1 MGVDR
6 GKFKIYKIRN
16 RLVQINYMKLFSF
29 FIIFLIFF
37 SSGNTKEFQIDLSDE
52 GMKLL
57 KKRGFGKK
65 TIYTNSK
72 DEKGWYLKAE
82 AKDSATG
89 LGMEID
95 KELLKEMPFLN
106 ITFKIEKDFTNI
118 DQKTKDGHDWTARV
132 MVGHGKK
139 IGAKLVSLAH
149 SSFLEEGYLQQ
160 SPWTKGSRDY
170 VISNDKSGEWHT
182 RKINVKKL
190 LEKTHGISFTNFIAI
205 FSDSNNSKQK
215 IIAYYRDI
223 YFSSE

>member
-1 MGVDR
+1 MR
-6 GKFKIYKIRN
+6 
-16 RLVQINYMKLFSF
+16 FS
-29 FIIFLIFF
+29 IFLLIFTLICSF
-37 SSGNTKEFQIDLSDE
+37 SNAKEFRIDFSDE
-52 GMKLL
+52 GMKLF

-65 TIYTNSK
+65 TVYTNGK
-72 DEKGWYLKAE
+72 DDKGWFLKAE
-82 AKDSATG
+82 ADSSATG

-106 ITFKIEKDFTNI
+106 ITFKIEKDFDSI
-118 DQKTKDGHDWTARV
+118 DQKTKDGHDWAARV
-132 MVGHGKK
+132 MVGFGKK
-139 IGAKLVSLAH
+139 FGAKLVSLAH
-149 SSFLEEGYLQQ
+149 SSFLEEGYSQT
-160 SPWTKGSRDY
+160 SPHTKGSTDY

-215 IIAYYRDI
+215 IIAYYRNI

>member
-1 MGVDR
+1 M
-6 GKFKIYKIRN
+6 KFIYLIS
-16 RLVQINYMKLFSF
+16 ILF
-29 FIIFLIFF
+29 LFF
-37 SSGNTKEFQIDLSDE
+37 SPLHSKEFRVDFSDE

-65 TIYTNSK
+65 TIYTNEK
-72 DEKGWYLKAE
+72 DENGWFLKAE
-82 AKDSATG
+82 ADGTATG

-95 KELLKEMPFLN
+95 KKLLEEMPFLN
-106 ITFKIEKDFTNI
+106 ITFKIEKDFESI
-118 DQKTKDGHDWTARV
+118 DQKTKKGHDWTARV

-139 IGAKLVSLAH
+139 IGSKLVSLAH
-149 SSFLEEGYLQQ
+149 SSFLEEGFIQQ

-170 VISNDKSGEWHT
+170 VISNDKSGKWHT
-182 RKINVKKL
+182 RKINIKEL
-190 LEKTHGISFTNFIAI
+190 LKKTHGISFTNFVAI

>member
-1 MGVDR
+1 MR
-6 GKFKIYKIRN
+6 
-16 RLVQINYMKLFSF
+16 
-29 FIIFLIFF
+29 IFAYFLSALLIFT
-37 SSGNTKEFQIDLSDE
+37 SANSKEFRIDFSDE

-65 TIYTNSK
+65 TLYTNGK
-72 DEKGWYLKAE
+72 DDKGWFLKAE
-82 AKDSATG
+82 ADSSATG

-95 KELLKEMPFLN
+95 KELLEEMPFLN
-106 ITFKIEKDFTNI
+106 ITFKIQKDFDSI
-118 DQKTKDGHDWTARV
+118 DQKTKNGHDWTARV

-139 IGAKLVSLAH
+139 IGSKLVSLAH
-149 SSFLEEGYLQQ
+149 SSFLEEGFLQT

-215 IIAYYRDI
+215 IIAYYRNI

>member
-1 MGVDR
+1 M
-6 GKFKIYKIRN
+6 KFRK
-16 RLVQINYMKLFSF
+16 
-29 FIIFLIFF
+29 FLTLLLLSIFF
-37 SSGNTKEFQIDLSDE
+37 FGTLNAGEFRIDFSNE

-65 TIYTNSK
+65 TVYTNGK
-72 DEKGWYLKAE
+72 DDKGWFLKAE
-82 AKDSATG
+82 ADSSATG

-95 KELLKEMPFLN
+95 KELLKEMPFIN
-106 ITFKIEKDFTNI
+106 ITFKIEKDFDII
-118 DQKTKDGHDWTARV
+118 DQKTKDGHDWAARI

-149 SSFLEEGYLQQ
+149 SSFLEEGFLQT

-170 VISNDKSGEWHT
+170 VVSNDKSGEWHT
-182 RKINVKKL
+182 RKINVKEL
-190 LEKTHGISFTNFIAI
+190 LEKTHGISFTNFLAI

>member
-1 MGVDR
+1 M
-6 GKFKIYKIRN
+6 KKIIFYF
-16 RLVQINYMKLFSF
+16 FSF
-29 FIIFLIFF
+29 SLIFLTA
-37 SSGNTKEFQIDLSDE
+37 NAKEFRIDFSDE
-52 GMKLL
+52 GMKLF

-65 TIYTNSK
+65 TVYTNGK
-72 DEKGWYLKAE
+72 DDKGWFLKAE
-82 AKDSATG
+82 ADSSATG

-106 ITFKIEKDFTNI
+106 ITFKIEKDFDSI

-139 IGAKLVSLAH
+139 IGSKLVSLAH
-149 SSFLEEGYLQQ
+149 SSFLEEGFLQQ

-182 RKINVKKL
+182 RKINVKEL

>member
-1 MGVDR
+1 
-6 GKFKIYKIRN
+6 
-16 RLVQINYMKLFSF
+16 
-29 FIIFLIFF
+29 
-37 SSGNTKEFQIDLSDE
+37 
-52 GMKLL
+52 MKLL

-65 TIYTNSK
+65 TLYINGK

-82 AKDSATG
+82 AVDSATG

-95 KELLKEMPFLN
+95 KGLLEEMPFLN
-106 ITFKIEKDFTNI
+106 ITFKIEKDFTKI

-149 SSFLEEGYLQQ
+149 SSFLEEGFLQQ
-160 SPWTKGSRDY
+160 SPWTKSSRDY

-182 RKINVKKL
+182 RKVNVREL

-223 YFSSE
+223 YFSID

>member
-1 MGVDR
+1 MR
-6 GKFKIYKIRN
+6 
-16 RLVQINYMKLFSF
+16 
-29 FIIFLIFF
+29 IFACFLSALLIFN
-37 SSGNTKEFQIDLSDE
+37 SANSKEFRIDFSNE
-52 GMKLL
+52 GMKLF

-65 TIYTNSK
+65 TTYTNGK
-72 DEKGWYLKAE
+72 DDKGWFLKAE
-82 AKDSATG
+82 ADSSATG

-106 ITFKIEKDFTNI
+106 IAFKIEKDFDSI

-132 MVGHGKK
+132 MVGFGKK
-139 IGAKLVSLAH
+139 IGSKLVSLSH
-149 SSFLEEGYLQQ
+149 SSFLEEGFTQK
-160 SPWTKGSRDY
+160 SPWNPKKSVDY

-182 RKINVKKL
+182 RKINVREL
-190 LEKTHGISFTNFIAI
+190 LEKTHNISFTNFIAV

>member
-1 MGVDR
+1 M
-6 GKFKIYKIRN
+6 KFRK
-16 RLVQINYMKLFSF
+16 
-29 FIIFLIFF
+29 FLTLLLLSIFF
-37 SSGNTKEFQIDLSDE
+37 FGTLNAGEFRIDFSNE

-65 TIYTNSK
+65 TVYTNGK
-72 DEKGWYLKAE
+72 DDKGWFLKAE
-82 AKDSATG
+82 ADSSATG

-95 KELLKEMPFLN
+95 KELLKEMPFIN
-106 ITFKIEKDFTNI
+106 ITFKIEKDFDII
-118 DQKTKDGHDWTARV
+118 DQKTKDGHDWAARI

-149 SSFLEEGYLQQ
+149 SSFLEEGFLQT

-170 VISNDKSGEWHT
+170 VVSNDKSGEWHT
-182 RKINVKKL
+182 RKINIKEL
-190 LEKTHGISFTNFIAI
+190 LEKTHGISFTNFVAI

>member
-1 MGVDR
+1 MNI
-6 GKFKIYKIRN
+6 KF
-16 RLVQINYMKLFSF
+16 S
-29 FIIFLIFF
+29 IFLLIFTF
-37 SSGNTKEFQIDLSDE
+37 IFTFANAKEFRIDFSDE
-52 GMKLL
+52 GIKLL

-65 TIYTNSK
+65 TIYTNGK
-72 DEKGWYLKAE
+72 DEKGWFLKAE
-82 AKDSATG
+82 ADGTATG

-95 KELLKEMPFLN
+95 KGLLKEMPFLN
-106 ITFKIEKDFTNI
+106 ITFKIERDFDNI

-139 IGAKLVSLAH
+139 IGSKLVSLAH

-170 VISNDKSGEWHT
+170 VISNEKNGEWHT
-182 RKINVKKL
+182 RKINVKEL
-190 LEKTHGISFTNFIAI
+190 LEKTHGISFTNFIAV

>member
-1 MGVDR
+1 MR
-6 GKFKIYKIRN
+6 FFAYF
-16 RLVQINYMKLFSF
+16 LFTL
-29 FIIFLIFF
+29 LIFT
-37 SSGNTKEFQIDLSDE
+37 SVNSKEFRIDFSNE

-65 TIYTNSK
+65 TEYQNIK
-72 DEKGWYLKAE
+72 DEKGWYLKAVAE
-82 AKDSATG
+82 DSATG

-95 KELLKEMPFLN
+95 KDLLREMPFLN
-106 ITFKIEKDFTNI
+106 ITFKIEKDFDSI
-118 DQKTKDGHDWTARV
+118 DQKTKDGHDWAARII
-132 MVGHGKK
+132 VGHGKR
-139 IGAKLVSLAH
+139 IGSKLVSLAH
-149 SSFLEEGYLQQ
+149 SSFLEEGFIQT

-182 RKINVKKL
+182 RKVNVKEL

-205 FSDSNNSKQK
+205 LSDSNNSKQK

>member
-1 MGVDR
+1 MR
-6 GKFKIYKIRN
+6 
-16 RLVQINYMKLFSF
+16 F
-29 FIIFLIFF
+29 FIYFLSALFIFTTV
-37 SSGNTKEFQIDLSDE
+37 SSKEFRIDFSDE

-65 TIYTNSK
+65 TSYTNGK
-72 DEKGWYLKAE
+72 DDKGWYLKAE
-82 AKDSATG
+82 ANDSATG
-89 LGMEID
+89 LGMEIEKD
-95 KELLKEMPFLN
+95 LLQEMPFLN
-106 ITFKIEKDFTNI
+106 ITFKIEKDFEII

-139 IGAKLVSLAH
+139 LVRTIKSG
-149 SSFLEEGYLQQ
+149 SFSFLEEGFLQQ

-170 VISNDKSGEWHT
+170 VISSDKSGEWHS
-182 RKINVKKL
+182 RKVNVKEL

>member
-1 MGVDR
+1 MRIFAYFLSV
-6 GKFKIYKIRN
+6 
-16 RLVQINYMKLFSF
+16 F
-29 FIIFLIFF
+29 FICTT
-37 SSGNTKEFQIDLSDE
+37 SYSNEFRIDLSDE

-65 TIYTNSK
+65 TIYSNGK
-72 DEKGWYLKAE
+72 DDKGWFLKAE
-82 AKDSATG
+82 ANGTATG

-95 KELLKEMPFLN
+95 KNLLNDMPFLN
-106 ITFKIEKDFTNI
+106 MTFKIETDFENI

-139 IGAKLVSLAH
+139 IGSKLISLAH
-149 SSFLEEGYLQQ
+149 SSFLEEGFIQQ

-182 RKINVKKL
+182 RKVNVREL

>member
-1 MGVDR
+1 MR
-6 GKFKIYKIRN
+6 I
-16 RLVQINYMKLFSF
+16 FSY
-29 FIIFLIFF
+29 FIALFLICLTT
-37 SSGNTKEFQIDLSDE
+37 NAQEFRIDFSDE

-65 TIYTNSK
+65 TLYTNGK
-72 DEKGWYLKAE
+72 DDKGWYLKAKAE
-82 AKDSATG
+82 DSATG

-95 KELLKEMPFLN
+95 KELLNEMPFLN
-106 ITFKIEKDFTNI
+106 LTFKIEKDFTNI
-118 DQKTKDGHDWTARV
+118 NQKSKDGHDWTARV

-182 RKINVKKL
+182 RKINVKEL